1 MNVVWS
7 LSIAFIILFF
17 HQVVSVLLHYN
28 RVGAFHTDEPI
39 IDEEINIQDLAPN
52 TQEQSLYTKNVVK
65 LAAIQH
71 LGSSFFH
78 LYYITFVVVY
88 PSKLRIT
95 LSFAFFNLFMIYAF
109 YDALAN
115 LLF

>member
-1 MNVVWS
+1 
-7 LSIAFIILFF
+7 
-17 HQVVSVLLHYN
+17 LLHYN
-28 RVGAFHTDEPI
+28 QVGAFHTDEPI
-39 IDEEINIQDLAPN
+39 IDEEINIQDLAPV
-52 TQEQSLYTKNVVK
+52 TQEQSLHAKNVVR
-65 LAAIQH
+65 LVAIQH
-71 LGSSFFH
+71 LGSSFFQ

-95 LSFAFFNLFMIYAF
+95 LSFAFFNLFMICAF